1 MKVLV
6 TGAQGQLGYD
16 VCRRLTAL
24 GIEHRGI
31 DLADLDITD
40 ECAVQAYVSDY
51 APDVIMHNAAY
62 TAVDRAETEPALC
75 RNVNANG
82 TNYLAESAA
91 RAGAKFVYISTDYVF
106 DGEKKGA
113 YRPDD
118 LPCPVSVY
126 GSTKEEGERFVRAAT
141 DRHFIVRISWV
152 FGLHGKNF
160 VRTMLRLAETHDTL
174 NVVCDQVGSPTYTA
188 DLAVLLC
195 DMIRTEKYGTYHA
208 TNAGIC
214 SWYDFACEIFR
225 QAGKDVR
232 VVPVT
237 TEEYLRM
244 APQQA
249 KRPKNSVMEQDKL
262 VRNGFALLPDWK
274 DALAR
279 YLAQLRENH
288 EA

>member
-1 MKVLV
+1 
-6 TGAQGQLGYD
+6 
-16 VCRRLTAL
+16 
-24 GIEHRGI
+24 
-31 DLADLDITD
+31 
-40 ECAVQAYVSDY
+40 
-51 APDVIMHNAAY
+51 
-62 TAVDRAETEPALC
+62 
-75 RNVNANG
+75 
-82 TNYLAESAA
+82 
-91 RAGAKFVYISTDYVF
+91 
-106 DGEKKGA
+106 
-113 YRPDD
+113 
-118 LPCPVSVY
+118 
-126 GSTKEEGERFVRAAT
+126 
-141 DRHFIVRISWV
+141 
-152 FGLHGKNF
+152 
-160 VRTMLRLAETHDTL
+160 MLRLAETHDTL